1 MIQDIRKKKKT
12 ETRVKKMQKL
22 FNKDLEEL
30 KKKQTEINNT
40 IIEMKNTLEGI
51 NSRKTEAEE

>member
-1 MIQDIRKKKKT
+1 
-12 ETRVKKMQKL
+12 MQKL
-22 FNKDLEEL
+22 FNKYLEEL